1 MTRTTL
7 LASMTWGK
15 RMRFLE
21 QREAYWKGFR
31 AGLATTGAALIGLSA
46 LVYYIVE
53 IVKAVVR

>member
-1 MTRTTL
+1 
-7 LASMTWGK
+7 MTWDK